1 MPRSF
6 RTLGDRVAWEN
17 KAKEELFKLE
27 QQAFETDEF
36 YRLTPDVGVKAVDA
50 NLSGTAYRLWIYLC
64 SLYRFGGRLEDMPTQ
79 GELAARLGV
88 SRQAILRAAADLE
101 EAGLWR
107 FKVDR
112 WKGENLTGHGSEP
125 EVSKKDNRGNKN
137 VTPGNKNVTPGNADV
152 TPGNK
157 NVTPGNADVTPDIY
171 NDRAR
176 AETYLDYSDFIDS
189 LSEDERESFEKFVRV
204 EWKKLK
210 GEEIVSLERF
220 LSKKED
226 FDNWH
231 EKFLNS
237 PAGRAAKK
245 EAIATQFDWRN
256 DPRFDEWIKKAFNG
270 GYLWTQED
278 EAEREQRYAF
288 YEWAQNTNAYEGVC
302 Y

>member
-1 MPRSF
+1 MTDTRK
-6 RTLGDRVAWEN
+6 N
-17 KAKEELFKLE
+17 KAPLFYPLTHQE
-27 QQAFETDEF
+27 WIET
-36 YRLTPDVGVKAVDA
+36 VK
-50 NLSGTAYRLWIYLC
+50 
-64 SLYRFGGRLEDMPTQ
+64 
-79 GELAARLGV
+79 
-88 SRQAILRAAADLE
+88 
-101 EAGLWR
+101 
-107 FKVDR
+107 
-112 WKGENLTGHGSEP
+112 NLTGAEIKVLYYVRSLDPFGDRNLEYSITKMASELQLSKGA
-125 EVSKKDNRGNKN
+125 VSKAVKKLDLMGLIDAELVQVKIRIRGSKSNT
-137 VTPGNKNVTPGNADV
+137 VELSTGNAV
-152 TPGNK
+152 SYRKHQFPIGNHGLPEETQVSYRK
-157 NVTPGNADVTPDIY
+157 QQFPIGNVQQLQPLPDMDSSPPHTIQ
-171 NDRAR
+171 
-176 AETYLDYSDFIDS
+176 TYSDFIDS

-245 EAIATQFDWRN
+245 EAIAAQFDWRN
-256 DPRFDEWIKKAFNG
+256 DPRFEEWIWRAFNG

-288 YEWAQNTNAYEGVC
+288 YEWAQNTNAYEGMC